1 MLPSFLLTLREGVE
15 VSLIIGIILGTLVK
29 LDRPHLRSSVWLGV
43 GMATIV
49 SIGAA
54 VIIHSVGTSFTG
66 RSEEIFEG
74 VTMVIA
80 AIVLTW
86 VIFWM
91 NLRLGISTRI
101 LKPMSVQQ
109 PPIEVDGLFLVWRF
123 SRCLGKELKLGY
135 SWRQPRSLWE

>member
-15 VSLIIGIILGTLVK
+15 VSLIIGIILGALVK

-43 GMATIV
+43 GLA
-49 SIGAA
+49 SIFSLGAA

-66 RSEEIFEG
+66 RSEEIFKG
-74 VTMVIA
+74 VTMIIT

-91 NLRLGISTRI
+91 NRQAQNLNQNLEA
-101 LKPMSVQQ
+101 
-109 PPIEVDGLFLVWRF
+109 EVRSATSDQGQWALFSLAFFCCSQR
-123 SRCLGKELKLGY
+123 GY
-135 SWRQPRSLWE
+135 